1 MDKAPST
8 RMNDTITS
16 PKVETNPVR
25 LLAHSTG
32 FRILLFALAHPILA
46 LVMRSSSLFATAH
59 AVLTLMIGVGLA
71 LFSKDPRKAGYVA
84 AYIAGAEVLWRM
96 TDARIFWEGGK
107 YFTVLILTLTLLRMR
122 PWRRVSL
129 PIVYFVLL
137 CLSIPLALSSLDFSV
152 ALDAISFNLSGPL
165 SLMICTLYFSQIS
178 GDVDSLRKL
187 AWSVMIPVLGIAT
200 LTTAATLSAQQITF
214 VGESNFITSGG
225 FGPNQVSAVL
235 GLGGALALLLF
246 LMKRG
251 TLQRWVALVLALS
264 LLTLSALTFSRGGL
278 YNAAVMSIFAM
289 VHYMRNS
296 RGRITM
302 LALFLI
308 LGLVGSY
315 LIFPYLNSFTGGMLQ
330 QRFSDLDPTLRF
342 QIARADLNVWFT
354 NPLLG
359 VGPGLSMTERFSVSG
374 FLVAAHTEYTRQL
387 AEHGTAGLLALLIM
401 LVMSIRAYLRAPN
414 VEAQAWVAAL
424 LAWPLMEM
432 SHAAMRI
439 VAISFIFGLAMMNW
453 DNSSTSASTGK
464 TVS

>member
-1 MDKAPST
+1 M
-8 RMNDTITS
+8 ITS

-25 LLAHSTG
+25 LLAHSAG
-32 FRILLFALAHPILA
+32 FRIVLFALAHPILA
-46 LVMRSSSLFATAH
+46 LVMRASSLFATAH
-59 AVLTLMIGVGLA
+59 ALLTLMIGVGLA

-96 TDARIFWEGGK
+96 TDASTFWEGGK
-107 YFTVLILTLTLLRMR
+107 YFTILILALALMRMR
-122 PWRRVSL
+122 PWRRMSL

-137 CLSIPLALSSLDFSV
+137 CLSIPLAFSNSDFAG

-165 SLMICTLYFSQIS
+165 SLMICALYFSQIS
-178 GDVDSLRKL
+178 GEADTLRKL
-187 AWSVMIPVLGIAT
+187 AWSVIIPILGIAA
-200 LTTAATLSAQQITF
+200 LTAASILSAQQIVF
-214 VGESNFITSGG
+214 LNESNFITSGG

-251 TLQRWVALVLALS
+251 AVQRWAALVLAIS

-296 RGRITM
+296 RGRIVV
-302 LALFLI
+302 LALLLI
-308 LGLVGSY
+308 VSLIGGY
-315 LIFPYLNSFTGGMLQ
+315 LIFPRLNSFTGGMLE

-342 QIARADLNVWFT
+342 QIARADLNVWFS

-359 VGPGLSMTERFSVSG
+359 VGPGLSMTERFLSLG
-374 FLVAAHTEYTRQL
+374 FLAAAHTEYTRQL
-387 AEHGTAGLLALLIM
+387 AEHGTAGLLALLIL
-401 LVMSIRAYLRAPN
+401 LVMSIRAYLRAPT
-414 VEAQAWVAAL
+414 VEAQTWVAAL

-453 DNSSTSASTGK
+453 NNSSTSASTGK